1 MKRHEAI
8 APLSRDHHGAL
19 ILAHLLKKNAPL
31 YKGLPANTK
40 DKIEYAQQQ
49 FEMHIKKHF
58 QQEEMILDKL
68 RGVHEDIDKLS
79 EEIRQEHQ
87 HLTNLFNELNTA
99 PDREEAMDLLGETL
113 KTHIRKEERVLFPL
127 LQQHCTE
134 EMLDWIYM
142 LLH

>member
-31 YKGLPANTK
+31 YRRLPANTK

-49 FEMHIKKHF
+49 FEADIKKHF

-68 RGVHEDIDKLS
+68 KGLHEDIDKLS
-79 EEIRQEHQ
+79 EEIRQEHRQ
-87 HLTNLFNELNTA
+87 LTILFHTLHTA
-99 PDREEAMDLLGETL
+99 SAAEETMDILGATL
-113 KTHIRKEERVLFPL
+113 EAHIRKEERVLFPL
-127 LQQHCTE
+127 LQQHCNE
-134 EMLDWIYM
+134 EMLNWIFM